1 MGGFRNTPSP
11 SDDVSFMHFDDAGS
25 FKDGLFNK
33 EWTVRLKERI
43 GNKRLTRTPTPL
55 RSNSQPASGVA
66 SQQHSGNKENVKTD
80 QYPFFDMGSG
90 RDGNNL
96 GLSEGERTQARKRAQ
111 KLSQV
116 RQ

>member
-1 MGGFRNTPSP
+1 
-11 SDDVSFMHFDDAGS
+11 MHFDDASS
-25 FKDGLFNK
+25 FKDGLFSK

-66 SQQHSGNKENVKTD
+66 SQQHSRENSGDKENVRTD
-80 QYPFFDMGSG
+80 QYPFFDMRTEAAGGMDTAKSSG
-90 RDGNNL
+90 RDGTNL

>member
-1 MGGFRNTPSP
+1 
-11 SDDVSFMHFDDAGS
+11 MHFDDAGS
-25 FKDGLFNK
+25 FKDGLFSK

-66 SQQHSGNKENVKTD
+66 SQQHSGDKENVKTD
-80 QYPFFDMGSG
+80 QYPFFDMGTEAAGGIDTGKSSG

-116 RQ
+116 SQ